1 MAVPV
6 YPRSSTYRL
15 NQRKPLLTNPSA
27 HDHTHGSRATS
38 SGDPRQQMFA
48 IAKAQATSLSK
59 YKSRDCLKP
68 RKFSWEE
75 DDQ

>member
-6 YPRSSTYRL
+6 HPKRSTYPL
-15 NQRKPLLTNPSA
+15 NQRKRLLTNPSA

-38 SGDPRQQMFA
+38 SGDPQQQMFA
-48 IAKAQATSLSK
+48 IAKAQAARLSQ
-59 YKSRDCLKP
+59 YKSRDCLKL